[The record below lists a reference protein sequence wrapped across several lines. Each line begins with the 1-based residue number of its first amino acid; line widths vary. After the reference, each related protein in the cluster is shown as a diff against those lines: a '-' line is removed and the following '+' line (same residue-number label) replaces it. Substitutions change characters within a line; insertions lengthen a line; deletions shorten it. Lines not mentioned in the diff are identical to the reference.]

1 LTVILAKTIL
11 HYQFPTPHFCAGESP
26 LPSRQRMENGELI
39 IENVVGSQLAVCQ
52 PCRF

>member
-1 LTVILAKTIL
+1 LCGRKPPP
-11 HYQFPTPHFCAGESP
+11 FPP
-26 LPSRQRMENGELI
+26 ENGELI